1 MNYKNVI
8 LIALAL
14 CLCFAVAPAAALW
27 NGENWVAEDHNAGCD
42 KVAFDSQTGNTNCY
56 TSVDPA
62 IALKNDINQY
72 GGRVVGNVRAGYP
85 TLSKTISIV
94 NVLAPNDTPMI
105 VDVQPDGNFNIPA
118 NGDGVLSPGNYTA
131 TLDNFNLPDET
142 VAFNIVA
149 GQMEPTR
156 ITFIGQASSGF
167 NAAHTP
173 VYTITKATYGAPFSF
188 YVTSAT
194 YGGSWAAKTFT
205 PGKVDVTSIV
215 NALVKGN
222 GLHIAADYNPNQH
235 YNKLF
240 TDPNHGTVKMLT
252 VNYVANGV
260 AGTMSVSEEN
270 DFVLDIPQTNYA
282 EVTDYFKAHLVGNTV
297 STIATGS
304 TNDWAWLNSF
314 GIADPSVGT
323 VKSITVDYTKD
334 GVVGYY
340 TTNPNVNGAG
350 LTTITLP

>member
-1 MNYKNVI
+1 MNCKYLI
-8 LIALAL
+8 TIALAL
-14 CLCFAVAPAAALW
+14 CLCFAVAPVTAIW
-27 NGENWVAEDHNAGCD
+27 NGENWVAADHNAGCD

-56 TSVDPA
+56 RDVNPA
-62 IALKNDINQY
+62 IALQNSIDTHQGTVKFI
-72 GGRVVGNVRAGYP
+72 VRAGYS
-85 TLSKTISIV
+85 TLSPSVSIS
-94 NVLAPNDTPMI
+94 NDLSTDPNETVS
-105 VDVQPDGNFNIPA
+105 VDILPDGEVEYQLA
-118 NGDGVLSPGNYTA
+118 AGNYTA
-131 TLDNFNLPDET
+131 ILDNFNLPDET
-142 VAFNIVA
+142 AHFVIVP
-149 GQMEPTR
+149 GQESFVP
-156 ITFIGQASSGF
+156 FVGQAASPAPS
-167 NAAHTP
+167 AYKPT
-173 VYTITKATYGAPFSF
+173 YKITRATYGAPFSF

-205 PGKVDVTSIV
+205 PGNVDVTSIV

-240 TDPNHGTVKMLT
+240 TDPNYGTVKMLT

-282 EVTDYFKAHLVGNTV
+282 DVTDYFKAHLVGNTV

-323 VKSITVDYTKD
+323 VKSITVEYTKD
-334 GVVGYY
+334 GVAHSVAI
-340 TTNPNVNGAG
+340 PNVNDVS
-350 LTTITLP
+350 TTITLP